1 MTASCCLSS
10 MQRCPW
16 VRVGHKLY
24 EAYHDQEWGVPV
36 HEDRKHFEFLILE
49 GAQAGLTWLTVLQ
62 RREGYRRAFSDFDP
76 EKVACYDDEKISC
89 LLNEEGI
96 VRNKLKILGAVT
108 NARLFL
114 EVQKEFGSFDHY
126 IWSFVQGKTIQNKWK
141 NLKDIPAET
150 QESKSLSNDLR
161 KRGFKFVGPTI
172 MYAYMQAVGLVN
184 DHTVDCFRY
193 QALSSPS

>member
-1 MTASCCLSS
+1 
-10 MQRCPW
+10 
-16 VRVGHKLY
+16 
-24 EAYHDQEWGVPV
+24 
-36 HEDRKHFEFLILE
+36 
-49 GAQAGLTWLTVLQ
+49 
-62 RREGYRRAFSDFDP
+62 
-76 EKVACYDDEKISC
+76 
-89 LLNEEGI
+89 
-96 VRNKLKILGAVT
+96 VT